1 MVIMIVEMMMMKIM
15 MKKVM
20 RMKMMIMNNNDDL
33 KILTIISFVDQYLL
47 LQDFPH

>member
-33 KILTIISFVDQYLL
+33 KILTIISFCRPIFTF
-47 LQDFPH
+47 QDFPH